1 MKLPDFPRDKTS
13 YADRWQGLMTLGR
26 YLDLVDVEHY
36 VRPEMKG
43 FLSGPPA
50 QERELLA
57 RHETRI
63 PPVVDVEYSDRKD
76 TYGYT
81 I

>member
-1 MKLPDFPRDKTS
+1 MKLPGFPGDKTS

-50 QERELLA
+50 QERE
-57 RHETRI
+57 
-63 PPVVDVEYSDRKD
+63 
-76 TYGYT
+76 
-81 I
+81 